1 MRAGELRHKIEF
13 LTVSEGQDA
22 TGGTAQEVET
32 HFSYAMAKI
41 KPVSGNEK
49 FVANQVFPEATSQ
62 IICRYVAGVTTKHKI
77 KFGERM
83 FDILNAQNKD
93 ERGIELYIVVKEL
106 F

>member
-1 MRAGELRHKIEF
+1 MRAGQLRHKIEF
-13 LTVSEGQDA
+13 LTISDGQDEA
-22 TGGTAQEVET
+22 GGISEVET
-32 HFSYAMAKI
+32 HLCYAMAEI

-62 IICRYVAGVTTKHKI
+62 IKCRYVAGITTKHKI
-77 KFGERM
+77 KFGERQ

>member
-1 MRAGELRHKIEF
+1 MRAGQLRHKIEF
-13 LTVSEGQDA
+13 LTISDVQDA
-22 TGGTAQEVET
+22 TGGTSEGET
-32 HFSYAMAKI
+32 HFAWTMAEI

-62 IICRYVAGVTTKHKI
+62 IKCRYVSGVTTKHKI
-77 KFGERM
+77 KFGERR